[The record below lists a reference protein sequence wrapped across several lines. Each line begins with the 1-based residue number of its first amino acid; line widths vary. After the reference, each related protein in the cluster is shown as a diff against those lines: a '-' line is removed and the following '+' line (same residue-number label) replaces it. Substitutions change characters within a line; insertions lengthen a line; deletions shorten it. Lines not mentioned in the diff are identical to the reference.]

1 MDRTKINWNILFR
14 AIRSHFVIANREL
27 VDDLFLNERKPQF
40 LRCKTTT
47 SWAISTRGSGRPTCN
62 KDPLSNLIPYHFIP
76 LCTSRKFMKRKQTI
90 NAEKVLFFLA
100 ALIPAL
106 VFGGKK
112 QKSSW
117 TSDTKKVSKN
127 QIIIFTSN
135 DVISAE
141 CEVHTGRRTPLK
153 CKNYV

>member
-76 LCTSRKFMKRKQTI
+76 LCTSRKFIERKQTV
-90 NAEKVLFFLA
+90 NAEKVVFLLA

-106 VFGGKK
+106 IFGGKNK
-112 QKSSW
+112 KAAGRRITKKCQKSPRGCV
-117 TSDTKKVSKN
+117 TKK
-127 QIIIFTSN
+127 II
-135 DVISAE
+135 
-141 CEVHTGRRTPLK
+141 
-153 CKNYV
+153 

>member
-40 LRCKTTT
+40 LHCKTTT

-106 VFGGKK
+106 VFGGRN
-112 QKSSW
+112 
-117 TSDTKKVSKN
+117 KKVAGHRIPKKCQKIKLLSLHPM
-127 QIIIFTSN
+127 TSFPLS
-135 DVISAE
+135 VKSISAD
-141 CEVHTGRRTPLK
+141 VLR
-153 CKNYV
+153 